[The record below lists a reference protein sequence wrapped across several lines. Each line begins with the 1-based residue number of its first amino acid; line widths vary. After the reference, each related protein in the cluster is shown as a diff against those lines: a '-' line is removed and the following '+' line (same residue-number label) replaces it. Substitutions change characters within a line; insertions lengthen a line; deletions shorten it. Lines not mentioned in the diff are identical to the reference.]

1 MITEI
6 KGSGRTLEAN
16 MKNYFNTREE
26 AEEYRQ
32 KKELY
37 IRVPEYLP
45 CFGKWAL
52 VFPIKATTKGEFE

>member
-6 KGSGRTLEAN
+6 KGSDRTLEAN
-16 MKNYFNTREE
+16 MKNYFDTREE
-26 AEEYRQ
+26 AEKYRQ

-37 IRVPEYLP
+37 VMVPEYLP

>member
-6 KGSGRTLEAN
+6 KGSDRTLEAN
-16 MKNYFNTREE
+16 MKNYFDTREK

-32 KKELY
+32 KEELY
-37 IRVPEYLP
+37 VMVPEYLT

-52 VFPIKATTKGEFE
+52 VFKIKATTNGELE

>member
-1 MITEI
+1 
-6 KGSGRTLEAN
+6 
-16 MKNYFNTREE
+16 MKNYFDTREE

-37 IRVPEYLP
+37 VMVPEYLT

-52 VFPIKATTKGEFE
+52 VFQIKATTKGELE

>member
-1 MITEI
+1 
-6 KGSGRTLEAN
+6 

-32 KKELY
+32 EKELY

-52 VFPIKATTKGEFE
+52 VFQIKATTKGELE

>member
-6 KGSGRTLEAN
+6 KGSDRTLEAK
-16 MKNYFNTREE
+16 MKNYFETREE

-32 KKELY
+32 EKELY
-37 IRVPEYLP
+37 VRAPEYLP

-52 VFPIKATTKGEFE
+52 VFKIKATTNGELE

>member
-1 MITEI
+1 
-6 KGSGRTLEAN
+6 